1 MTDSLDWGAWDAPL
15 TEEVRLPSTGRP
27 AVLHKSLRVADVVR
41 RGMWSDAI
49 PEWLAA
55 QIGEGTISAERAVEA
70 RDRIVVCTVVR
81 PRLVLTEDEA
91 GDGTIPVAWLT
102 DDEIDDITSFALGG
116 RDFMEAFRRVL
127 ADAASGRSEDG
138 DAPVDAASRPAP
150 RRARRRGSATSSER
164 GAA

>member
-1 MTDSLDWGAWDAPL
+1 MIDESDWGAWDAPL

-27 AVLHKSLRVADVVR
+27 AVLHKSLRVSDVVR

-55 QIGEGTISAERAVEA
+55 QVGDGTIDPARAVEA
-70 RDRIVVCTVVR
+70 RDRVVVCAFVR

-91 GDGTIPVAWLT
+91 GDGAIPISRLT
-102 DDEIDDITSFALGG
+102 DDEIDDVVTFALGG
-116 RDFMEAFRRVL
+116 REFMEAFRRAL
-127 ADAASGRSEDG
+127 ADAAPALAGDGR
-138 DAPVDAASRPAP
+138 APVAAAP
-150 RRARRRGSATSSER
+150 RRAPGRAGRRGSAAGTR

>member
-1 MTDSLDWGAWDAPL
+1 MTDDLDWGAWDAPL

-55 QIGEGTISAERAVEA
+55 QIGDGAISPERAVEA

-81 PRLVLTEDEA
+81 PRLVLTEGEA
-91 GDGTIPVAWLT
+91 GDGAIPVSWLT

-138 DAPVDAASRPAP
+138 DAPVDAASRPAD
-150 RRARRRGSATSSER
+150 RRPRRRGSATAKR